1 MSKEL
6 KNVYEFKN
14 AITYLKNNPNIKE
27 DSYSLE
33 ALYHIEQ
40 ALTELEE
47 LRAFKEKVKRYF
59 VIENSINFNGSIDYS
74 FANKEQKYNEEIN
87 ETIDRLWKEWRNLK
101 QELGVDD
108 E

>member
-1 MSKEL
+1 MTAKE
-6 KNVYEFKN
+6 
-14 AITYLKNNPNIKE
+14 AI
-27 DSYSLE
+27 
-33 ALYHIEQ
+33 Q
-40 ALTELEE
+40 ALDELEE

-74 FANKEQKYNEEIN
+74 FANKEQKYNEGIN